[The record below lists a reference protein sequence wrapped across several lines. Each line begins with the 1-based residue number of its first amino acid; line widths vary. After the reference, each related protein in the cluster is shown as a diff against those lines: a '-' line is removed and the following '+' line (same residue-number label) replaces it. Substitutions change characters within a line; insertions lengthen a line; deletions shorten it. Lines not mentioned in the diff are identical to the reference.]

1 MSDMH
6 LRLSDAAKWIDGAR
20 IQGDAS
26 VLVNRV
32 HTDSRSVQAG
42 DLFIALQGERFDA
55 HDFLAQVSQSGA
67 SAAMVKAGK
76 ADAHLACFEVPD
88 TRKGLGQ
95 LAKGWRRTS
104 VDVCKAPC
112 PAVAASD
119 CKI

>member
-1 MSDMH
+1 MSEMH
-6 LRLSDAAKWIDGAR
+6 LRLSDAAKWIEGAR

-26 VLVNRV
+26 VLMNRV

-67 SAAMVKAGK
+67 SAAMVVTGK
-76 ADAHLACFEVPD
+76 ANTNLPCIEVAD

-95 LAKGWRRTS
+95 LAKGWRSQLHIQIGRAH
-104 VDVCKAPC
+104 V
-112 PAVAASD
+112 
-119 CKI
+119 